1 MISTSGLT
9 IKHTYTHI
17 HTHTYT
23 YMKNTHINQ
32 SINQRNFMLQLY
44 YYLVESRD
52 INCWV
57 YDKVSRK
64 EKQIETERER
74 QRE

>member
-1 MISTSGLT
+1 
-9 IKHTYTHI
+9 
-17 HTHTYT
+17 
-23 YMKNTHINQ
+23 
-32 SINQRNFMLQLY
+32 MLQLY

-74 QRE
+74 GKESGRERERERDNT